1 MNPGIDS
8 PPIWHPLIIQYTPSN
23 NAQHSLSLLPTESSG
38 LPRSRRQIIVG
49 EGCPTAA
56 HLRVTLLPSP
66 TIMSWLVKSSKI
78 SGGTAKVNYI
88 GSDVSWATPFRG
100 RPVIRGCIAN
110 ETLTDHFQ
118 EAYLTLHGVA
128 VDLAHVPSS
137 VRLLDVLDSQ
147 LPGAFLRVT
156 DPDAMVLR
164 DDMVLDGEYC
174 LGVHTEPS
182 YFVGSE
188 ILY

>member
-1 MNPGIDS
+1 
-8 PPIWHPLIIQYTPSN
+8 
-23 NAQHSLSLLPTESSG
+23 
-38 LPRSRRQIIVG
+38 
-49 EGCPTAA
+49 
-56 HLRVTLLPSP
+56 
-66 TIMSWLVKSSKI
+66 MSWLVKSSKI
-78 SGGTAKVNYI
+78 SGGTAKVNYR

-110 ETLTDHFQ
+110 EALTDHFQ
-118 EAYLTLHGVA
+118 EAHLTLHGVA

-137 VRLLDVLDSQ
+137 VRLLDVLDPQ

-164 DDMVLDGEYC
+164 DDMVLDGEYG
-174 LGVHTEPS
+174 LSVHAEPRN
-182 YFVGSE
+182 FIGSE